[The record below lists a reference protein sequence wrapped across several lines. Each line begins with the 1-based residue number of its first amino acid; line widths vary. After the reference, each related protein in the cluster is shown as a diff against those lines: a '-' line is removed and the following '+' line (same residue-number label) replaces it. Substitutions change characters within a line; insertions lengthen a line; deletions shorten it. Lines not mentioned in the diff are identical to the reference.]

1 MLEDIDWMLSDLT
14 CELDKMLQLE
24 SEETRDQLQ

>member
-24 SEETRDQLQ
+24 TEETRD